1 MRYVVRYSPVSSVF
15 LSCVCVC
22 TKTKFIGHSSLTHL
36 LFGPRFYLCK
46 LPLGVLPQTRS
57 VNTALKALVP
67 VEDMTADQLKIKD
80 MVDKWRVVRLMDR
93 AHAEAELDEE
103 WMTAYNK
110 YHENYN
116 KHMELMKEIKEK
128 VAVMIEP
135 PKIEKKGKKQRKRDI
150 FAKKQARDA
159 AIARKSA

>member
-1 MRYVVRYSPVSSVF
+1 MAIAW
-15 LSCVCVC
+15 LSRCDANV
-22 TKTKFIGHSSLTHL
+22 
-36 LFGPRFYLCK
+36 
-46 LPLGVLPQTRS
+46 GVLPQTRS
-57 VNTALKALVP
+57 VNTALKAFVP

-93 AHAEAELDEE
+93 AQAEAELDEE
-103 WMTAYNK
+103 WMAAYNK

-116 KHMELMKEIKEK
+116 KHIELMMEIKEK

-150 FAKKQARDA
+150 FAKKQAREA
-159 AIARKSA
+159 AIARKLA